1 MQKYLQSDQMCFLD
15 KEIDKELNQRGIVDI
30 QKHREKIFL
39 FLKQKFNIELQ
50 KYLDMENYIFKFDK
64 EFDNEVKKI
73 DLFINSLV
81 D

>member
-1 MQKYLQSDQMCFLD
+1 MCFLD